1 MTAMNRVVFVLAAAA
16 LGACA
21 FDPRG
26 QSVSPDAS
34 DDQDAADP
42 DATSDPDAADPDAT
56 PDPDAGA
63 GPDATPDPDA
73 GTGPDAGPLTGRM
86 MIDDTAADFGR
97 DGPTYVETRVE
108 AAGAVAPRAY
118 YQGSLCAGGSNS
130 RLFDDGTTATWAV
143 IPATPSK
150 YGLSRTVDLNLPS
163 GGFPAGVGITDGG
176 DWTLWWFGELYL
188 TAGAHNLDLAADDHA
203 FLELAPPGSDSFTTV
218 LGTNVGTV
226 DTATYNAP
234 TTGWYGVRMALAQRG
249 GGVDLYPRLDG
260 VTISRWLTRCRVD
273 AISGLALTGW
283 DEARWN
289 DVRGTTIASADAANV
304 DWGFNR
310 PGDLGITANDTFA
323 VRWAGQFFIATGGT
337 YRLQV
342 ESDDGYRLWIDGQ
355 AIISNLGD
363 GIFDVTTGDLTLA
376 TGWHDVVYDTTES
389 ALGAKSRLSIAS
401 GPDGAGPFP
410 AARLRP
416 AEGRAER
423 FESATVGG
431 TNAGGTAVFTLDTPN
446 GAVVTGVDT
455 GYLIDVP
462 GGGANITTTLR
473 SMGDNTQLESRF
485 RFDGVERFAPTAFT
499 GDALTATWGLSF
511 MSNNGGSLPESWLTV
526 RFRDDDLG
534 PTPTTATFV
543 SSVRDLLTTGDTAVA
558 ALTAIQFTVRAAAG
572 ANVMIAVR
580 TCDTPSGC
588 DAAPWSGELA
598 SGASLAAVPA
608 RRYLQYRLTFTT
620 DGDHEPAVE
629 RVQLDYQ
636 TR

>member
-1 MTAMNRVVFVLAAAA
+1 MPAMNRVVFVLAAAA
-16 LGACA
+16 LSACA

-26 QSVSPDAS
+26 QRVSPDAS
-34 DDQDAADP
+34 DDPDAGADP
-42 DATSDPDAADPDAT
+42 DAGDPDAT
-56 PDPDAGA
+56 PDPDAGDPDA
-63 GPDATPDPDA
+63 GPGPDATPDPDA

-86 MIDDTAADFGR
+86 LIDDTAADFG
-97 DGPTYVETRVE
+97 GGSPTYVETRLE

-118 YQGSLCAGGSNS
+118 YHGSLCAGGSNS
-130 RLFDDGTTATWAV
+130 RLFDDGTTATWAA
-143 IPATPSK
+143 IPATPTK

-163 GGFPAGVGITDGG
+163 GSFPAGVGITDGA

-188 TAGAHNLDLAADDHA
+188 TAGAHALDLTADDHA
-203 FLELAPPGSDSFTTV
+203 FLELAPPGSDTFTTV

-273 AISGLALTGW
+273 AISGLAQTGW

-289 DVRGTTIASADAANV
+289 DVRGTTIASTDAANV
-304 DWGFNR
+304 DWGFGR
-310 PGDLGITANDTFA
+310 PSDLGITANDTFA
-323 VRWAGQFFIATGGT
+323 VRWAGQFFIASGGT
-337 YRLQV
+337 YRLRV
-342 ESDDGYRLWIDGQ
+342 ESDDGYRLWVDGQ
-355 AIISNLGD
+355 ALISNLGD
-363 GIFDVTTGDLTLA
+363 GIFDVSTGDLALA
-376 TGWHDVVYDTTES
+376 PGWHDVVYDTTES
-389 ALGAKSRLSIAS
+389 SLGAVSRLTIAS

-423 FESATVGG
+423 FESATAGSTG
-431 TNAGGTAVFTLDTPN
+431 AGGTAMFTLDTPT

-455 GYLIDVP
+455 GYQIDVP
-462 GGGANITTTLR
+462 GSGATITTTLR
-473 SMGDNTQLESRF
+473 TTGDNAQLESRF

-499 GDALTATWGLSF
+499 GDALAATWGLAF
-511 MSNNGGSLPESWLTV
+511 MSSNGGSLPESWLTV

-534 PTPTTATFV
+534 PTPTSATFV
-543 SSVRDLLTTGDTAVA
+543 SSVRDLLTPGGSAVA
-558 ALTAIQFTVRAAAG
+558 ALTAIQVTVRAAAG
-572 ANVMIAVR
+572 ATVTVAVR
-580 TCDTPSGC
+580 TCDTPAGC

-598 SGASLAAVPA
+598 AGASLAAVTP

>member
-416 AEGRAER
+416 GRGPRRALRVGHRRRHQRRRHRGVHAGHAER
-423 FESATVGG
+423 RGG
-431 TNAGGTAVFTLDTPN
+431 HRRRHRLPDRRPGRWRQHHHDPAQHGRQHPARVALPLRRRRAVRADRVHRRRPDRHL
-446 GAVVTGVDT
+446 GSVVHVEQRRLVARVLADRP
-455 GYLIDVP
+455 VP
-462 GGGANITTTLR
+462 RRRPRPDPDHRDLR
-473 SMGDNTQLESRF
+473 Q
-485 RFDGVERFAPTAFT
+485 
-499 GDALTATWGLSF
+499 
-511 MSNNGGSLPESWLTV
+511 
-526 RFRDDDLG
+526 LG
-534 PTPTTATFV
+534 PRSP
-543 SSVRDLLTTGDTAVA
+543 DD
-558 ALTAIQFTVRAAAG
+558 
-572 ANVMIAVR
+572 
-580 TCDTPSGC
+580 
-588 DAAPWSGELA
+588 
-598 SGASLAAVPA
+598 
-608 RRYLQYRLTFTT
+608 RRQPRW
-620 DGDHEPAVE
+620 P
-629 RVQLDYQ
+629 R
-636 TR
+636 